1 MLSYLLWWPLLRGWH
16 SQTAYVHAIMIPYSN
31 CIWLSCILTQHTT
44 VCITIMP
51 EWIDYCSSTHS
62 QTDMYH
68 NSWTPPIP
76 ACNGDTCR
84 PHPCLLMCYQL
95 LIRYDV
101 IHRSSRTV
109 ILFKLLNER
118 LSCTKM
124 YITDEALV
132 EHSVS
137 YLVQKCTLQI
147 LYINVHNRSRPR
159 CINQGVLLYLLSC

>member
-1 MLSYLLWWPLLRGWH
+1 MFISTWRWCWKTPRCETQSMHTRTRQSRSNIWKSVPDDYVRWNPDVMLSYLLWWPLLRGWH
-16 SQTAYVHAIMIPYSN
+16 SQTAYVHAIMTPYSN

-101 IHRSSRTV
+101 PS
-109 ILFKLLNER
+109 
-118 LSCTKM
+118 
-124 YITDEALV
+124 YIYQV
-132 EHSVS
+132 
-137 YLVQKCTLQI
+137 
-147 LYINVHNRSRPR
+147 
-159 CINQGVLLYLLSC
+159 VLLYFLSC

>member
-1 MLSYLLWWPLLRGWH
+1 MS
-16 SQTAYVHAIMIPYSN
+16 
-31 CIWLSCILTQHTT
+31 
-44 VCITIMP
+44 
-51 EWIDYCSSTHS
+51 
-62 QTDMYH
+62 
-68 NSWTPPIP
+68 TPPMP
-76 ACNGDTCR
+76 THVL
-84 PHPCLLMCYQL
+84 PTTYT
-95 LIRYDV
+95 IRCTF

-118 LSCTKM
+118 LSCTEM

-159 CINQGVLLYLLSC
+159 CITYYKNRRTVDVADLLFDASTLDNSISSVVNKVGLLTTERMELFSCVDCA